1 MRLLLL
7 SFLIFIRGFC
17 LSCGAQATELL
28 AGTYVREY
36 NSGSLV
42 IKNTKNGP
50 EFHIESVG
58 SNCHS
63 CSVAGIIKEG
73 IGYTEPG
80 NPDDSNCRIS
90 FKGDSSSVN
99 VEPTLSEACRQ
110 YCGMRAYFNGIY
122 KALPPACTVKSL
134 QARRNKYL
142 TLYKKRQFSE
152 AVIAI
157 ESLLKQCA
165 STFMD
170 DVQTDRIRNDLAL
183 TQYHSGD
190 PLACQKTLSLTRA
203 SDFEDEAALRS
214 QLPPCDFDNYISVA
228 KATWHNQAL
237 CEKPAKR

>member
-1 MRLLLL
+1 MHLPLLH
-7 SFLIFIRGFC
+7 SFTFIVGFC
-17 LSCGAQATELL
+17 LSFGLQAAELF

-42 IKNTKNGP
+42 IKDSKNGQ
-50 EFHIESVG
+50 EFQIESVG

-63 CSVAGIIKEG
+63 CSVSGIIKEG

-80 NPDDSNCRIS
+80 KPDDSNCHIS

-99 VEPTLSEACRQ
+99 VEPALSEACRQ
-110 YCGMRAYFNGIY
+110 YCGMRAHFNGVY
-122 KALPPACTVKSL
+122 KALAAECTVKSL
-134 QARRNKYL
+134 QARRNQYL

-152 AVIAI
+152 AAAAI
-157 ESLLKQCA
+157 KSLLKECSGA
-165 STFMD
+165 FMD

-183 TQYHSGD
+183 AQYHAGD
-190 PLACQKTLSLTRA
+190 HLACQKTLSLTRA

-228 KATWHNQAL
+228 RATWHNQAL
-237 CEKPAKR
+237 CEKPARK